1 MDEILRIKNLSKR
14 YDDISVL
21 ENIDLS
27 VKKGEVVVIVGPSGC
42 GKSTLLRCL
51 NGLEEIQEG

>member
-27 VKKGEVVVIVGPSGC
+27 VKKGEVVVIVGPSG
-42 GKSTLLRCL
+42 
-51 NGLEEIQEG
+51 